1 MNLTATMQMRK
12 RILRILVVVSAWM
25 AACGGSARAQDD
37 LEGLEEQAIRAA
49 VAAVA
54 PSVVRIE
61 TIGGL
66 ERVGQVLVGTG
77 PTTGLV
83 VSEDGFIASS
93 AFNFIQQ
100 PSSILVTLP
109 SGQRAAAKIVARD
122 HARMLVLLKVASE
135 SKLQVPAAVPRSEIA
150 VGQWAIAVG
159 RTYEQPQ
166 PNLSVGVIS
175 ATNRVWGKA
184 IQTDAKISPSNY
196 GGPLIDIHGRVLGV
210 LVPLSPQGQS
220 QSDQP
225 GEIAGAEWYNSGI
238 GFAVPLAE
246 INERLQ
252 TLKSGNDLH
261 AGLMG
266 VSLKPGDIYSLPAE
280 IAASQPGSPAY
291 KAGIKPGDIVAQVDG
306 ERIVRQSQLKHVL
319 GPRYAGDKV
328 HLILKRGDQQI
339 ETDVELIDKL
349 DPYAHPFL
357 GILPLR
363 LTTNPGE
370 QAKPGVAVRFVYL
383 ASPAA
388 EAGIQPGDRIV
399 ALGKTAVADATA
411 LRTAVANLEPK
422 QKVSLKVERGDQT
435 LEIELLPG
443 KLPAEFPPELPPAIA
458 EAPAEPA
465 EKPAAGVVEIKL
477 PEEASQC
484 WALVPSNYHPGV
496 SHGLIVVLHGPGPVD
511 KAAFEA
517 RWKDV
522 CEKHGLIALAPV
534 SAQPDKWQP
543 TEVEFVRK
551 SVDDV
556 LGRYTIDPT
565 RIATYGYQT
574 GGSMAWLVGLG
585 NVDRVR
591 AIVALDAAPPLRT
604 KLPEN
609 DPVNR
614 LALVL
619 GTAEKSATTPILK
632 ALLQRLTAA
641 RFPIVQKKL
650 GDNPRD
656 LSADELLDLGRWIDS
671 LDRI

>member
-1 MNLTATMQMRK
+1 MKMPIRNLPLLV
-12 RILRILVVVSAWM
+12 ILSASL
-25 AACGGSARAQDD
+25 AVGGDARAQDD
-37 LEGLEEQAIRAA
+37 LEGQEEQAIRAA

-83 VSEDGFIASS
+83 VSDDGFIVSS

-109 SGQRAAAKIVARD
+109 GGKRVAAKIVARD

-135 SKLQVPAAVPRSEIA
+135 SKLQVPAAVPRGEIA

-159 RTYEQPQ
+159 RTYEQPE

-196 GGPLIDIHGRVLGV
+196 GGPLIDIQGRVLGV
-210 LVPLSPQGQS
+210 LVPLSPQGGQS
-220 QSDQP
+220 KSDEP

-246 INERLQ
+246 INERLE
-252 TLKSGNDLH
+252 TLKAGKDLH

-291 KAGIKPGDIVAQVDG
+291 KAGVKPSDTIVEVDG
-306 ERIVRQSQLKHVL
+306 QKIVRQSQLKHVL
-319 GPRYAGDKV
+319 GTRYAGDKL
-328 HLILKRGDQQI
+328 HLVLKRGDERI

-349 DPYAHPFL
+349 DPYEHPFL
-357 GILPLR
+357 GLLPQR
-363 LTTNPGE
+363 LTT
-370 QAKPGVAVRFVYL
+370 KPGVTVRFVYPS
-383 ASPAA
+383 SPAA
-388 EAGIQPGDRIV
+388 EAGVEPGDRIV
-399 ALGKTAVADATA
+399 AISESEIADATA
-411 LRTAVANLEPK
+411 LRTAVANLDPK
-422 QKVSLKVERGDQT
+422 QKVSLQVERGEQK
-435 LEIELLPG
+435 LSIELVPG
-443 KLPAEFPPELPPAIA
+443 KLPTEFPPELPPAIA
-458 EAPAEPA
+458 AAPAEPV
-465 EKPAAGVVEIKL
+465 EKPATGLVEIKL

-484 WALVPSNYHPGV
+484 WALVPASYNPQV
-496 SHGLIVVLHGPGPVD
+496 PHGLVVVMHAPGPVD

-522 CEKHGLIALAPV
+522 CEKHALIALAPV
-534 SAQPDKWQP
+534 SAKAEKWEP
-543 TEVEFVRK
+543 TEAEFVRK
-551 SVDDV
+551 SLDDV
-556 LGRYTIDPT
+556 ITRYTVDPA
-565 RIATYGYQT
+565 RIAIYGYQT
-574 GGSMAWLVGLG
+574 GGTMAWLVGLA
-585 NVDRVR
+585 NPDRVR
-591 AIVALDAAPPLRT
+591 AIVALDAAPPMRT
-604 KLPEN
+604 RIPEN

-619 GTAEKSATTPILK
+619 GTAEKSTTAPVLK
-632 ALLQRLTAA
+632 ALLERLKTA
-641 RFPIVQKKL
+641 RISVVQKSL
-650 GDNPRD
+650 GEAPRD
-656 LSADELLDLGRWIDS
+656 FTADELAELGRWIDS